1 MHQLSHDRTDW
12 LLSTV
17 GIMCRHIYLMDVAY
31 LSATAIRVS
40 GWPCGGNRVSLGDG
54 EAPVTP
60 SLRLIRPRK
69 EQPIS
74 SSGIDGELETL
85 GSMESQSPNQGS
97 VWPPTGLQSRDGTY
111 LTPSV

>member
-1 MHQLSHDRTDW
+1 
-12 LLSTV
+12 
-17 GIMCRHIYLMDVAY
+17 MDVAY
-31 LSATAIRVS
+31 LAATAIRVS
-40 GWPCGGNRVSLGDG
+40 GWPCGGNRVLLEGG

-111 LTPSV
+111 LIPSV